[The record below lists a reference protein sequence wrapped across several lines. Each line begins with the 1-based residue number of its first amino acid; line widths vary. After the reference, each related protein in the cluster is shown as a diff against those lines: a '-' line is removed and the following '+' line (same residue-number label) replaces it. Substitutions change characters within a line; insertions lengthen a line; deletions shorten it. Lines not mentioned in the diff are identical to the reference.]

1 MLLLLSNVYIHV
13 KYPSIMLYMFYIYL
27 NSYDDLIAW
36 ITCKLF
42 MLTVCRS
49 CIVKYLENNK
59 YCPICE
65 VQVHK
70 SRPLLNIRPDHTLQD
85 IVYKLVPGCYQ
96 STHTF

>member
-1 MLLLLSNVYIHV
+1 MFNV
-13 KYPSIMLYMFYIYL
+13 F
-27 NSYDDLIAW
+27 
-36 ITCKLF
+36 F
-42 MLTVCRS
+42 TVCRS

-96 STHTF
+96 SMFFRIYYIIFLYHMLCVTQFKKKKTFR

>member
-1 MLLLLSNVYIHV
+1 
-13 KYPSIMLYMFYIYL
+13 MFVL
-27 NSYDDLIAW
+27 
-36 ITCKLF
+36 
-42 MLTVCRS
+42 VCRS

-70 SRPLLNIRPDHTLQD
+70 SKPLLNIRPDYTLQD

-96 STHTF
+96 SKIINNLHGNMKRAYS